1 MPTALPNPAM
11 TGHRSRFDM
20 RTGKVTQGPAKI
32 DLKTFDAAVRD
43 GKILVS
49 TAESRYPDAD

>member
-1 MPTALPNPAM
+1 
-11 TGHRSRFDM
+11 M

-32 DLKTFDAAVRD
+32 DLKTFDVAQRD

-49 TAESRYPDAD
+49 TVEHRRPDAD